1 MTTHHSLVIDNEG
14 LFSLLTNLFNCLFF
28 SKGKFEKIKPATR
41 GEEGRGHC
49 EKRVPTPSN
58 ANPQTN
64 HLADFQNY
72 PCCCLQRSPPL

>member
-49 EKRVPTPSN
+49 EEKGAN
-58 ANPQTN
+58 AIECQSTN
-64 HLADFQNY
+64 Q
-72 PCCCLQRSPPL
+72 PPR